1 MRINK
6 GKYDMNNN
14 KYLTV
19 LAVIT
24 TVLCLAGC
32 DAKTDKE
39 KELADFSA
47 SISNFTS
54 VIKDADAQINAINV
68 SRSEAPQELLGI
80 LDGLDTEFKN
90 LAELDVPEQYRSIEE
105 LADEASSNMSNAV
118 TYFHS
123 AYDTGIYN
131 EQDAD
136 IAYEYYT
143 RAMTRVQYIGYILI
157 GEVPEG
163 ENITVQEEMME
174 NKLLDKLLHDDEE
187 TIEGVPIENEQ

>member
-1 MRINK
+1 MNK
-6 GKYDMNNN
+6 N
-14 KYLTV
+14 KYLTIM
-19 LAVIT
+19 AVMT
-24 TVLCLAGC
+24 TVICLAGC
-32 DAKTDKE
+32 NTKTDEE

-47 SISNFTS
+47 SISSFTS
-54 VIKDADAQINAINV
+54 IIKDADEQINAIDV
-68 SRSEAPQELLGI
+68 SSLEAPKELLEI

-90 LAELDVPEQYRSIEE
+90 LAELAVPEQYRSIED
-105 LADEASSNMSNAV
+105 LAEEASTNMSNAV
-118 TYFHS
+118 SYYHS

-136 IAYEYYT
+136 IAYQYYT
-143 RAMTRVQYIGYILI
+143 RAMTRVQYIGYILV

-187 TIEGVPIENEQ
+187 TIEGVPVEND